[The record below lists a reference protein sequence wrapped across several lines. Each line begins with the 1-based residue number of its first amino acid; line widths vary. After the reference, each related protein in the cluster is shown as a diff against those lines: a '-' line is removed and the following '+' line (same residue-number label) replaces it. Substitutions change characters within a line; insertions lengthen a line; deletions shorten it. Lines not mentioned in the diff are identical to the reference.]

1 MKCLQCGIGLDDYD
15 KPLKDFT
22 LYCAKGS
29 AAEKYAK
36 DHKLNYEIEK

>member
-22 LYCAKGS
+22 LYCTKGS

>member
-1 MKCLQCGIGLDDYD
+1 MAEDCGIGFDEGD
-15 KPLKDFT
+15 KPIKDFT

-36 DHKLNYEIEK
+36 DHNLNYEIEK